1 MPGLENGSSIANAF
15 TWDHTQYPGG
25 TRVFGRLTTS
35 GGGGN
40 YQDWWALYLL
50 AGKTYV
56 FQTRLPT
63 AFDPYLYLYNS
74 AGSYVAYDNNS
85 GDDGSGMAKM
95 TYACTAEGWYFIVVY
110 LYSGSY
116 GPYILESVPAP
127 KSFKNYSVSPARLDA
142 RKTLEAA
149 VWSRFEAISKKV
161 FAGNPCRFEVRPR
174 TTGGNAGRFSA
185 RAGREAGIQSRFN
198 AIKTPIVVVSPARFD
213 SRAGMTGLNASRFGI
228 RVGQEAAVPS
238 RFETRRVELADIISR
253 FGVQARS
260 LGGITPSRNDALVRP
275 GWTLYGRDTETGA
288 ASLLGFIPADA
299 DPRELLGVPL
309 PDGVYEIEVRPSE
322 WFWDEC
328 RGRKVITLIAGSA
341 GGGGTTTG
349 LPVIQNLRRDLVS
362 FQSVIRWNVVAEYE
376 PGAFRFGL
384 WFGATSPVDTSG
396 APDQTVDYVSGQGEY
411 QAARAQ
417 AAPEY
422 VAVAAYT
429 DVEQG
434 SASELF
440 LDWDAI
446 APISP
451 PNQYPLKQG
460 QVTG

>member
-25 TRVFGRLTTS
+25 TRVFGALS
-35 GGGGN
+35 SSGGGN
-40 YQDWWALYLL
+40 YQDYWALYLL

-63 AFDPYLYLYNS
+63 AFDPYLYLYNA
-74 AGSYVAYDNNS
+74 AGSYLAYDNNS

-127 KSFKNYSVSPARLDA
+127 KSFKNYAVSPARLDA
-142 RKTLEAA
+142 R
-149 VWSRFEAISKKV
+149 
-161 FAGNPCRFEVRPR
+161 
-174 TTGGNAGRFSA
+174 
-185 RAGREAGIQSRFN
+185 
-198 AIKTPIVVVSPARFD
+198 
-213 SRAGMTGLNASRFGI
+213 AGMTGLNFGRFGI
-228 RVGQEAAVPS
+228 RVGQELVVLS
-238 RFETRRVELADIISR
+238 RFETRRVELADFISR
-253 FGVQARS
+253 FGVQARI
-260 LGGITPSRNDALVRP
+260 LGGWTPSRNDALVRP
-275 GWTLYGRDTETGA
+275 GWTLYARDTETGA

-341 GGGGTTTG
+341 GGGGSTTG
-349 LPVIQNLRRDLVS
+349 LPAIQNSRREIVS
-362 FQSVIRWNVVAEYE
+362 FQSVIKWNVVAEYE
-376 PGAFRFGL
+376 PGAFQFGL
-384 WFGATSPVDTSG
+384 WFGAASPVDTSG
-396 APDQTVDYVSGQGEY
+396 APDQVVDYVSGQGEY

-417 AAPEY
+417 TVPEY

-429 DVEQG
+429 DTEQG
-434 SASELF
+434 PAAELL
-440 LDWDAI
+440 LDWDSV
-446 APISP
+446 APVSP
-451 PNQYPLKQG
+451 SNQYAQK
-460 QVTG
+460 VTTGG

>member
-25 TRVFGRLTTS
+25 TRVFGALAPYS
-35 GGGGN
+35 GGN
-40 YQDWWALYLL
+40 YQDYWALYLL

-63 AFDPYLYLYNS
+63 VFDPYIYLYDSN
-74 AGSYVAYDNNS
+74 GNYLLYDNNS

-95 TYACTAEGWYFIVVY
+95 TYACSKEGWYFIVVY

-127 KSFKNYSVSPARLDA
+127 KSLKNFAISPARLDT
-142 RKTLEAA
+142 RRTLEAA
-149 VWSRFEAISKKV
+149 VWSRFEAISQKV
-161 FAGNPCRFEVRPR
+161 FAGNPSRFEVRPR

-198 AIKTPIVVVSPARFD
+198 AIKTPIVVVSPTRFD
-213 SRAGMTGLNASRFGI
+213 ARAGMTGLNLSRFGI
-228 RVGQEAAVPS
+228 RVGQELRVPS
-238 RFETRRVELADIISR
+238 RFEAREVKEGRVVSRCSAKGRVEATHP
-253 FGVQARS
+253 A
-260 LGGITPSRNDALVRP
+260 RNDALVRP
-275 GWTLYGRDTETGA
+275 GWTLYARDAETGA
-288 ASLLGFIPADA
+288 ASLLGFIPADV

-349 LPVIQNLRRDLVS
+349 LPVIQNLRRGIVS
-362 FQSVIRWNVVAEYE
+362 FQSVIKWNVVAEYE

-384 WFGATSPVDTSG
+384 WFGPTSPVDTSG
-396 APDQTVDYVSGQGEY
+396 APDRTVDYVSGQGEY
-411 QAARAQ
+411 QVAHAQ
-417 AAPEY
+417 TAPEY

-429 DVEQG
+429 DTEQG
-434 SASELF
+434 PAAELL
-440 LDWDAI
+440 LDWDAV
-446 APISP
+446 APVSP
-451 PNQYPLKQG
+451 PNQYAGP
-460 QVTG
+460 